1 MPQRLFSSFSIL
13 IFFAVFIIAG
23 VALAP
28 LIPVQLKPDYTLPTV
43 SVRYA
48 WSGAQ
53 PRAIEQEVTSP
64 LEGLFATMRGIK
76 NVKSES
82 GIGFGQINIEF
93 DKNTDMELARFEVAA
108 SVRRVYPQLPPGVL
122 YPQVVAGGQTNND
135 RPVLVYTIM
144 ADLPPQEILAL
155 AESRVKEKL
164 AQTGGVSDVQVY
176 GASPDQWDITYD
188 FSRMQALGISANDIA
203 AAINGIQKLS
213 PVGMGKVTADG
224 SEKGVVIK
232 NGLNNHFDWEAIPI
246 GQYAGRTV
254 TLGEI
259 ASVELVPEPA
269 RSYFR
274 INGKNTIYL
283 AIYAQE
289 GQNQV
294 LLAGKIKQTVAD
306 ITAQPGFPLSFVVNS
321 DSSEFIKTEIEKNV
335 WRMVATLVILFCFVW
350 LASRNLRY
358 VLLLFISLLVNICLS
373 FLLYYAFGI
382 ELHLYSFAG
391 FTISLG
397 FLIDNSIVM
406 IDHLRH
412 KNNLKV
418 FMALLASTL
427 TTIAALCIVFFLDEN
442 TRLQLV
448 DFSAVVIINLAV
460 SLVVSLL
467 FIPALMEKMPLAK
480 SGRPG
485 KKIRRKRR
493 VVKVTYFYR
502 HILRLMNR
510 RKKLIFALA
519 VLGFGLPVF
528 MLPTRLGKEDV
539 FSTRSKP
546 ETAPIPFY
554 TRFYNNTLGSEFY
567 NKNIR
572 PIADASLGGAL
583 RLFVQ
588 KTNFNNYF
596 AEKEQTRLRVD
607 AQMPEGATL
616 EQMNEVF
623 VRLETYLRQFNEI
636 DRFETRVYSS
646 RNGSMDIS
654 FKKDFEFSGFPYMLM
669 DLITSQAIAISDADW
684 QVRGVGDGFN
694 NSMREQ
700 TGSYKVTLQG
710 YNYEE
715 LAQHAERLRDTLLVN
730 PRIKEI
736 NIMGRDAW
744 TRDFSHE
751 FNATFNNEL
760 LALNNTPLSGIS
772 GFVNQLSREGEQYGR
787 VFLNGKYNS
796 IVLTAASAGQYDQ
809 WQFYNGVIGNTGR
822 QVKLSDMGAVQ
833 KQRTAKTIYKNNQQ
847 YQLVLEYD
855 FIGDYYLG
863 NQILGETLEEF
874 IPTLPIGYTAKENN
888 RRYLS
893 AEEKYEQVKLVL
905 LVIALIYF
913 ICAILFNSLLQPL
926 AVIFTIP
933 ISLIG
938 VFLTYYLLD
947 INFGQGGFA
956 AIILLG
962 GLTVN
967 SAIYIVN
974 EMNQLRARRNM
985 PITLRLYLKAFNA
998 KIIPVLLTILSTIL
1012 GLIPFLADGQK
1023 EPFWFSLATGT
1034 AGGLLFSMV
1043 SIYIYLP
1050 LFFVKKEN
1058 RKHNKNISDMTK
1070 TVFST
1075 LIIACFIACSCGSGE
1090 KGAPTDAK
1098 ETTTIADLKPMEV
1111 ETMVVKRG
1119 AFSKEITSNG
1129 KIMARQK
1136 VELRFQSAAKIKRIY
1151 KANGDRVK
1159 KGDIIAELDNYEI
1172 KIKLSQL
1179 KARFEK
1185 ARIDLAD
1192 VLISQGFDI
1201 RDSTRMP
1208 KETLDIAKIRSGYVQ
1223 ASADYEL
1230 AKYDFSTSVM
1240 ESPINGVLANLQ
1252 AKEMNYNKTSEA
1264 FCIVFGENI
1273 EAGFTVLESELTLIK
1288 KGQAVAV
1295 APYFNQQTKVNGV
1308 ITEINPMVDKNGL
1321 VYVKALLQG
1330 THEGLFEGMNVK
1342 IIIKSAVDNK
1352 IVVPKSAVTTR
1363 SEKKVVFT
1371 YKKGMAMWNYVQI
1384 GLENSEGY
1392 TIEDVLETGDTVIV
1406 KGALHLG
1413 DMVPVVVKN
1422 RNKITKW

>member
-1 MPQRLFSSFSIL
+1 MPQRFLSSFTIL

-53 PRAIEQEVTSP
+53 PRVIEQEVTSP

-82 GIGFGQINIEF
+82 GIGSGQINIEF
-93 DKNTDMELARFEVAA
+93 DKNTDMEMARFEVAA
-108 SVRRVYPQLPPGVL
+108 SVRRVYPQLPPGVS

-135 RPVLVYTIM
+135 RPVLVYTIL
-144 ADLPPQEILAL
+144 ADFPPQEILAL

-164 AQTGGVSDVQVY
+164 VQTGGVSDVQVY
-176 GASPDQWDITYD
+176 GASPDQWNITYD
-188 FSRMQALGISANDIA
+188 YTRMQALGISSNDIA
-203 AAINGIQKLS
+203 TAINGIQKLS
-213 PVGMGKVTADG
+213 PVGMGKATAEG
-224 SEKGVVIK
+224 NEKGIVVR
-232 NGLNNHFDWEAIPI
+232 NGLNKHFEWATIPI

-289 GQNQV
+289 GQNQIR
-294 LLAGKIKQTVAD
+294 LAKQIKQVMAA
-306 ITAQPGFPLSFVVNS
+306 IAAQPGFPLSFVVNS

-335 WRMVATLVILFCFVW
+335 WRMLATLVILFCFVW
-350 LASRNLRY
+350 LVSRNLRY
-358 VLLLFISLLVNICLS
+358 VALLFISLLVNICLS
-373 FLLYYAFGI
+373 FLLYYVFGI

-460 SLVVSLL
+460 SLVVSLF

-480 SGRPG
+480 TGKLG

-493 VVKVTYFYR
+493 VIKATIVYGRFLGF
-502 HILRLMNR
+502 INR

-528 MLPTRLGKEDV
+528 MLPTRLEKEDT
-539 FSTRSKP
+539 FSTKSKQ
-546 ETAPIPFY
+546 ETVSIPFY

-572 PIADASLGGAL
+572 SIADASLGGAL

-596 AEKEQTRLRVD
+596 AEKEQTRLMVN

-616 EQMNEVF
+616 AQMNEVF

-636 DRFETRVYSS
+636 DCFETRIYSS

-654 FKKDFEFSGFPYMLM
+654 FIKDFEFTGFPYLLKEWMVTQSNS
-669 DLITSQAIAISDADW
+669 ITDADW
-684 QVRGVGDGFN
+684 QVYGVGDGFN
-694 NSMREQ
+694 NSLREQ

-715 LAQHAERLRDTLLVN
+715 LTQHAERLRDTLLGN

-736 NIMGRDAW
+736 NIMGRDAR

-760 LALNNTPLSGIS
+760 LALNNTPLSGVS
-772 GFVNQLSREGEQYGR
+772 GFVNQLSQEGEQSGR

-809 WQFYNGVIGNTGR
+809 WQFYNGVIGHTGR

-855 FIGDYYLG
+855 FIGDYRLG
-863 NQILGETLEEF
+863 SMVLCETLDKY

-888 RRYLS
+888 RRYLN

-905 LVIALIYF
+905 LVIVLIYF

-926 AVIFTIP
+926 AVIFIIP

-974 EMNQLRARRNM
+974 EINHLLIGRDV
-985 PITLRLYLKAFNA
+985 PITLRLYLKAYNT

-1012 GLIPFLADGQK
+1012 GLIPFLIDGQK

-1043 SIYIYLP
+1043 SIYVYLP
-1050 LFFVKKEN
+1050 LFFVKKE
-1058 RKHNKNISDMTK
+1058 
-1070 TVFST
+1070 
-1075 LIIACFIACSCGSGE
+1075 
-1090 KGAPTDAK
+1090 
-1098 ETTTIADLKPMEV
+1098 
-1111 ETMVVKRG
+1111 
-1119 AFSKEITSNG
+1119 
-1129 KIMARQK
+1129 
-1136 VELRFQSAAKIKRIY
+1136 
-1151 KANGDRVK
+1151 DRN
-1159 KGDIIAELDNYEI
+1159 A
-1172 KIKLSQL
+1172 
-1179 KARFEK
+1179 
-1185 ARIDLAD
+1185 
-1192 VLISQGFDI
+1192 
-1201 RDSTRMP
+1201 
-1208 KETLDIAKIRSGYVQ
+1208 
-1223 ASADYEL
+1223 
-1230 AKYDFSTSVM
+1230 
-1240 ESPINGVLANLQ
+1240 
-1252 AKEMNYNKTSEA
+1252 
-1264 FCIVFGENI
+1264 
-1273 EAGFTVLESELTLIK
+1273 
-1288 KGQAVAV
+1288 
-1295 APYFNQQTKVNGV
+1295 
-1308 ITEINPMVDKNGL
+1308 
-1321 VYVKALLQG
+1321 
-1330 THEGLFEGMNVK
+1330 
-1342 IIIKSAVDNK
+1342 
-1352 IVVPKSAVTTR
+1352 
-1363 SEKKVVFT
+1363 
-1371 YKKGMAMWNYVQI
+1371 
-1384 GLENSEGY
+1384 
-1392 TIEDVLETGDTVIV
+1392 
-1406 KGALHLG
+1406 
-1413 DMVPVVVKN
+1413 
-1422 RNKITKW
+1422 TKWLKNNN